1 MNFSTRLSNKFRYTL
16 SVIYRKLNFAN
27 SILNS
32 QRAKV
37 QKVIHNGITYNFA
50 IPNILCVYRADTFS
64 SKEPETLDWIDTI
77 EPGSIFWDIGA
88 NVGLYSVYAA
98 KKGCKVYAFEPSVFN
113 LEVLARNANL
123 NDVTNLIS
131 IIPGALSDKTGFG
144 TLNMTSTQ
152 IGGALSTF
160 DKLYGFDGKALKT
173 IFSYTTFALT
183 IDDAV
188 HKFGI
193 PAPEHIKLDVD
204 GIEHLILSGSSNS
217 LYKVKTVLIEISQ
230 EFKEQKTILTEF
242 LIKEGFHHK
251 KFTKEELNKFNISE
265 DMPTVNQIWVRN

>member
-1 MNFSTRLSNKFRYTL
+1 MNFFFRVVDFL
-16 SVIYRKLNFAN
+16 KRNFRKLNL
-27 SILNS
+27 STI
-32 QRAKV
+32 
-37 QKVIHNGITYNFA
+37 IYNRRRNLVKKIYHGKHKFFFS
-50 IPNILCVYRADTFS
+50 IPNELCEYRADSFS
-64 SKEPETLDWIDTI
+64 IKEPETLDWIDSI
-77 EPGSIFWDIGA
+77 EPGTIFWDIGA

-113 LEVLARNANL
+113 LEVLARNSNL
-123 NDVTNLIS
+123 NGLTNLIS

-160 DKLYGFDGKALKT
+160 DKSYGYDGKALKT

-265 DMPTVNQIWVRN
+265 DMPTVNQIWMRN

>member
-1 MNFSTRLSNKFRYTL
+1 MNFFFRVVGFL
-16 SVIYRKLNFAN
+16 QRNFRKLNLSSN
-27 SILNS
+27 IYSKRRNLVKKIY
-32 QRAKV
+32 
-37 QKVIHNGITYNFA
+37 HNGQEFFFS
-50 IPNILCVYRADTFS
+50 IPNYLCEYRADSFS
-64 SKEPETLDWIDTI
+64 IKEPETLDWIDTI

-113 LEVLARNANL
+113 LEVLARNTNL
-123 NDVTNLIS
+123 NDVNNLIS

-144 TLNMTSTQ
+144 TLNMTSVEV
-152 IGGALSTF
+152 GGALSTF
-160 DKLYGFDGKALKT
+160 DKSYGFDGNALKT

-193 PAPEHIKLDVD
+193 PEPEHIKLDVD

-217 LYKVKTVLIEISQ
+217 LFKVKTILIEISQ
-230 EFKEQKTILTEF
+230 DFKEQKSILTNF

-251 KFTKEELNKFNISE
+251 KFTNEELYKFNISE